1 MRILG
6 LILGILGGLIAGF
19 LGMKWMGDAD
29 SLKTSIEAARK
40 LGANMAELD
49 KMVTASYML
58 IGAML
63 AGIVG
68 GILAMMGRGKIA
80 ALLMLAGALLPAI
93 WVPKSLVFTC
103 ILLLGGIVSFFA
115 KPRQAAVT
123 GA

>member
-1 MRILG
+1 MRIAG

-29 SLKTSIEAARK
+29 SLKASIEAARK

-49 KMVTASYML
+49 KMIMASYML
-58 IGAML
+58 IGAMV

-68 GILAMMGRGKIA
+68 GILAMMGKGKIA
-80 ALLMLAGALLPAI
+80 ALLMLAGAILPAI
-93 WVPKSLVFTC
+93 WAPKSLVFTC

-115 KPRQAAVT
+115 KPRQTAVSV
-123 GA
+123 

>member
-29 SLKTSIEAARK
+29 SLQASIEAARK
-40 LGANMAELD
+40 LGANMSDLD

-58 IGAML
+58 ISAMV

-68 GILAMMGRGKIA
+68 GILAMMGKGKIA
-80 ALLMLAGALLPAI
+80 ALLMLAGAILPAI
-93 WVPKSLVFTC
+93 WAPKSLVFTC

-115 KPRQAAVT
+115 KPRQAAVSV
-123 GA
+123 